1 MEKRKILITGGG
13 GYIGTNL
20 YKYLTADWFNYEVD
34 ICDYEEVYPSNLPLA
49 EHLRSEDVEK
59 YDGIVH
65 LAALSGIIPC
75 QNEPEKA
82 VRRNLLTAMNVFMEA
97 ARFKIP
103 CVFTSSQAA
112 KNPTTSSYALQK
124 RLCELMAEDLNKK
137 GAMITVFR
145 MTNVYGGEQYLE
157 KKNTVIKKFV
167 DSYFKGEPLKIDGDG
182 TQERDFIHVD
192 DVCVF
197 IERALNYFHHEPI
210 DIGTGVGTSIN
221 ELADLFKIEHPGN
234 DGLAN
239 VEYSEESRTVG
250 VDSSIADIHKAL
262 EVYSYQAF
270 FPRMKEYVGHV
281 KFVKENKE
289 DETAKFF

>member
-1 MEKRKILITGGG
+1 MDRRRILITGGG

-20 YKYLTADWFNYEVD
+20 HQYLTAEWFNYDVD
-34 ICDYEEVYPSNLPLA
+34 ICDYEEVHSGDLPLA

-75 QNEPEKA
+75 QENPEKA

-97 ARFKIP
+97 AKFRIP
-103 CVFTSSQAA
+103 CIFTSSQAA

-124 RLCELMAEDLNKK
+124 RMCELMAEDLNKK
-137 GAMITVFR
+137 GACITVFR

-167 DSYFKGEPLKIDGDG
+167 DSYLLRKPLKIDGDG
-182 TQERDFIHVD
+182 TQKRDFLHVD

-197 IERALNYFHHEPI
+197 IERALNHFVPDPI
-210 DIGTGVGTSIN
+210 DIGTGIETSIN
-221 ELADLFKIEHPGN
+221 ELAMMFDDYPVIH
-234 DGLAN
+234 
-239 VEYSEESRTVG
+239 SEGSRTIG
-250 VDSSIADIHKAL
+250 VDSSIADTDNAL
-262 EVYSYQAF
+262 QEYNYQAY
-270 FPRMKEYVGHV
+270 PRMKEYISQV
-281 KFVKENKE
+281 KLVMENKN
-289 DETAKFF
+289 T

>member
-124 RLCELMAEDLNKK
+124 RICELMADDLNKK
-137 GAMITVFR
+137 GALITVFR

-157 KKNTVIKKFV
+157 KKNTVMKKFI
-167 DSYFKGEPLKIDGDG
+167 DSYFLNEPLRIDGDG
-182 TQERDFIHVD
+182 TQERDFLHVD
-192 DVCVF
+192 DVCIF
-197 IERALNYFHHEPI
+197 IEHALNNPVVSRPV

-239 VEYSEESRTVG
+239 VVYSEESRTVG
-250 VDSSIADIHKAL
+250 VDSSIADIELAL
-262 EVYSYQAF
+262 QEFEHQAY
-270 FPRMKEYVGHV
+270 PRMAEYVNQI
-281 KFVKENKE
+281 KFVKEKKT